1 METDGRE
8 KIVRVGSRFILIE
21 LFIVIMFA
29 MFYLGIPFPVARHMY
44 GGAKYV
50 ACK

>member
-29 MFYLGIPFPVARHMY
+29 MSYLGILFPVARHMH
-44 GGAKYV
+44 GGAKDV

>member
-29 MFYLGIPFPVARHMY
+29 MFYLGILRLAPKTGQLDLV
-44 GGAKYV
+44 
-50 ACK
+50 

>member
-21 LFIVIMFA
+21 LFIVIA

-44 GGAKYV
+44 GGAKDV